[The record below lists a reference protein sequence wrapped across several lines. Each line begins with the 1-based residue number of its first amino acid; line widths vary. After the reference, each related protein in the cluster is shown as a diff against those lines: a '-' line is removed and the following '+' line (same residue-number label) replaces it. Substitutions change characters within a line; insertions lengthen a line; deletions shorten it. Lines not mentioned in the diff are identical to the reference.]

1 MVLRSPQRVGPFR
14 AGKRSAASAGPGG
27 AAAPAWLAS

>member
-14 AGKRSAASAGPGG
+14 AGKRSAASAGR
-27 AAAPAWLAS
+27 AALRRRRGWPA